1 MNASPGPVRHLQWG
15 GGVRRSGGVDIGPG
29 GDRTIEWLMAG
40 DPSVRWQV
48 MRDLLGRPE
57 DQVAVERA
65 RVATEG
71 WGARLLAAQD
81 PDGGWAGALYSPK
94 WTPTTYTPP
103 LLERPALEP
112 ARSRLPSW

>member
-1 MNASPGPVRHLQWG
+1 MS
-15 GGVRRSGGVDIGPG
+15 
-29 GDRTIEWLMAG
+29 AG

-71 WGARLLAAQD
+71 WGAQLLAAQD

-94 WTPTTYTPP
+94 WTSTTYT
-103 LLERPALEP
+103 LLLLQRLGLEQGYPRAL
-112 ARSRLPSW
+112 AGVGSCGMAHAGTAVV